1 MLTRPTVVR
10 ETDRSRPS
18 SVDFGRC
25 RGADSKSVF
34 IAQRIF
40 MAPQEWNGRGAE
52 NRHHGPPR
60 CRQDVL
66 SSQGHRDASGR
77 RTEGRRHDHGADY
90 QTKSARGLLRDGLG
104 LEGAA
109 GLRVPRDPVEDH
121 GRPIRRGHQR
131 ARGGRG
137 ECLAVR
143 DRERRCDRDR
153 RGREDGGRVPELRP
167 GGEGR
172 PGCGQA
178 PPAHA
183 AQEVPQPIAA
193 GHPPSGRRADPGSDP
208 SESQPPALQDRE
220 ADEGRGPLR
229 TKGYPASGAS
239 RLVMPF
245 PFPTK
250 EVREGAAQLLV
261 PDVPRRKGPG
271 TAGPWPFYNPTM
283 TVNRDMAAMALAKW
297 PRPLESVLDGLSATG
312 AWGIRMH
319 LESGPVSIA
328 FNDRSDL
335 ATDLIRENL
344 RRNGITGEVT
354 RGDLRTLLRDASFD
368 FVDIDPFGTPEPYVG
383 SLLESAPIGSGFGL
397 TATDTSVLGGTY
409 PDTCVKRYG
418 ARPVRCPQGT
428 EIGLRILLGFCE
440 REAARFGKGVRPLV
454 SFAAEH
460 FLRIFGLVE
469 GR

>member
-109 GLRVPRDPVEDH
+109 SLRVPRDPVEDD
-121 GRPIRRGHQR
+121 GGPLRGGHQR
-131 ARGGRG
+131 ARRGRG
-137 ECLAVR
+137 ECLAIR
-143 DRERRCDRDR
+143 DRERRRDRDR
-153 RGREDGGRVPELRP
+153 RSREDGGRISELRP
-167 GGEGR
+167 GREGR

-183 AQEVPQPIAA
+183 AQEVPQPVAA
-193 GHPPSGRRADPGSDP
+193 GHPPSGRRADPRSDP

-229 TKGYPASGAS
+229 TKGYPASRAS

-283 TVNRDMAAMALAKW
+283 TVNRDMSSIVLTKW
-297 PRPLESVLDGLSATG
+297 PGPLRSVLDGLAATG
-312 AWGIRMH
+312 AWGIRMA
-319 LESGPVSIA
+319 LETRADLVM
-328 FNDRSDL
+328 FNDWSPE
-335 ATDLIRENL
+335 ATRLIRENV
-344 RRNGITGEVT
+344 RRNGLVASV
-354 RGDLRTLLRDASFD
+354 RRSDLRSHLAEGRYD
-368 FVDIDPFGTPEPYVG
+368 FVDVDPFGPPTPFLASVFDG
-383 SLLESAPIGSGFGL
+383 VKESAGFGI
-397 TATDTSVLGGTY
+397 TATDTAVLCGTY
-409 PDTCVKRYG
+409 PRACEKRYG
-418 ARPVRCPQGT
+418 ARPLRSPQGA
-428 EIGLRILLGFCE
+428 EIGLRILLGYC
-440 REAARFGKGVRPLV
+440 ARLANQRGLKVRPIL
-454 SFAAEH
+454 A
-460 FLRIFGLVE
+460 
-469 GR
+469 

>member
-1 MLTRPTVVR
+1 
-10 ETDRSRPS
+10 
-18 SVDFGRC
+18 
-25 RGADSKSVF
+25 
-34 IAQRIF
+34 
-40 MAPQEWNGRGAE
+40 
-52 NRHHGPPR
+52 
-60 CRQDVL
+60 
-66 SSQGHRDASGR
+66 
-77 RTEGRRHDHGADY
+77 
-90 QTKSARGLLRDGLG
+90 
-104 LEGAA
+104 
-109 GLRVPRDPVEDH
+109 
-121 GRPIRRGHQR
+121 
-131 ARGGRG
+131 
-137 ECLAVR
+137 
-143 DRERRCDRDR
+143 
-153 RGREDGGRVPELRP
+153 
-167 GGEGR
+167 
-172 PGCGQA
+172 
-178 PPAHA
+178 
-183 AQEVPQPIAA
+183 
-193 GHPPSGRRADPGSDP
+193 
-208 SESQPPALQDRE
+208 
-220 ADEGRGPLR
+220 
-229 TKGYPASGAS
+229 
-239 RLVMPF
+239 MPF

-297 PRPLESVLDGLSATG
+297 PRPLRSVLDGLSATG

-409 PDTCVKRYG
+409 PDTCMKRYG

-469 GR
+469 GRTRTSALGFVSRPSPGDWTMPATSRLLSTLQGEADLPPFFVTTEELAARERGSPPKTDAFLGALRDLGYRAARTHLHPRGVRTDAPFDVVLSAFRERMPTGSKDGSRPAS